1 VRQALAIAWLALSAP
16 PALARGEAGSPLR
29 VELAPFVGFFWSTSL
44 STSAGEVT
52 TSPTAD
58 LGLALGFSLSP
69 NTQLEILYAYA
80 APPSRLTPPYGTAT
94 GSDPFTVRFQ
104 YFLVGG
110 AAAFPSEALEPF
122 VSGGLGALWVAPSD
136 ARLTNGRTVDLSDAW
151 YFAFSLGGGL
161 KWFFSRTLGLRLQAR
176 VFLPVLFQSGAFY
189 SGPGGAALT
198 VNGGIPLVQG
208 DLGVG
213 LIVAP

>member
-1 VRQALAIAWLALSAP
+1 VKQALAVTWI
-16 PALARGEAGSPLR
+16 ALAAAPAFVRGEAEPSPR
-29 VELAPFVGFFWSTSL
+29 IEVAPFVGFFWSTSL
-44 STSAGEVT
+44 STSEGDVT

-58 LGLALGFSLSP
+58 LGLTLDLSLGP
-69 NTQLEILYAYA
+69 TTQLEVLYAYA
-80 APPSRLTPPYGTAT
+80 APRSRLTPVYGTAA
-94 GSDPFTVRFQ
+94 SSEPFTVRFQ

-110 AAAFPSEALEPF
+110 TAAFPSEALEPF
-122 VSGGLGALWVAPSD
+122 LSGGLGALWVSPSD
-136 ARLTNGRTVDLSDAW
+136 ARLANGRTVDLSDAW
-151 YFAFSLGGGL
+151 YFAFSLGGGV
-161 KWFFSRTLGLRLQAR
+161 KWLFSRTLGLRLQAR

-189 SGPGGAALT
+189 SGPGGSALT